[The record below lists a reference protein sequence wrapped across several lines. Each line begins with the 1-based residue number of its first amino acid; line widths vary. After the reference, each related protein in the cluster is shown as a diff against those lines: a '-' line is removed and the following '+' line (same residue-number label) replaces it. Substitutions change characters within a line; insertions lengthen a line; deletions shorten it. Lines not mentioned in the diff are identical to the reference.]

1 MIHKKMEV
9 INAKVREMDALVE
22 KMRQSFSY
30 STPGE
35 MLNSA
40 KRVYDLECE
49 IKALL
54 FGAIDDLDNKGISS
68 FPAFKHFKESH

>member
-1 MIHKKMEV
+1 MIHKKIEA
-9 INAKVREMDALVE
+9 IQAKIKQMDTLVE
-22 KMRQSFSY
+22 NMRASFSY

-35 MLNSA
+35 MLINA
-40 KRVYDLECE
+40 KKVYDIECE